1 MGLSG
6 QEWVGGVPVV
16 VPDTVGIVS
25 AAGASWGRTEGS
37 QWWAG
42 SGSEGSNTM
51 PHSQQHQ
58 AKYCKVI
65 IAAKTQMQVSIILS
79 TCRKKS
85 LVGSGKIKKSFEI
98 ITFDV

>member
-16 VPDTVGIVS
+16 LPDTVGIVS
-25 AAGASWGRTEGS
+25 ADGASWGRTEGS

-42 SGSEGSNTM
+42 SGSEGFNTM

-65 IAAKTQMQVSIILS
+65 IAAKDSNASLNHFKHLQKKK
-79 TCRKKS
+79 KKS
-85 LVGSGKIKKSFEI
+85 S
-98 ITFDV
+98 

>member
-1 MGLSG
+1 MLRRGNAGRAIKAFVMGPLG

-25 AAGASWGRTEGS
+25 AGGASWGWTEGS

-42 SGSEGSNTM
+42 SGSKGSNTM
-51 PHSQQHQ
+51 PHSQQHR

-65 IAAKTQMQVSIILS
+65 RAAKTQMQVSIIFL
-79 TCRKKS
+79 
-85 LVGSGKIKKSFEI
+85 
-98 ITFDV
+98 

>member
-1 MGLSG
+1 MGLRG

-25 AAGASWGRTEGS
+25 TAGASWGWTEGS

-42 SGSEGSNTM
+42 SGSDGTSTM
-51 PHSQQHQ
+51 PLLEQHQ

-65 IAAKTQMQVSIILS
+65 VLAAKTEMQVSLFI
-79 TCRKKS
+79 
-85 LVGSGKIKKSFEI
+85 
-98 ITFDV
+98 